1 MRLQATRTMLRVAGA
16 AALSCAALP
25 AYAETMPQFDFANP
39 LLRAQVVWGA
49 IIFVALYVAASRVGL
64 PAVASVLEARA
75 ATIGGDLEQARL
87 ARDRAD
93 RAVAEL
99 NEARRVAFGEA
110 QAALA
115 AATQRAKEAA
125 DAKSVEVNTR
135 LDRQL
140 AESRAQIEAAHATA
154 MASLSGV
161 AADTADA
168 LVARLTGRRADPA
181 RVRAAVNATL
191 GARGLAGA

>member
-1 MRLQATRTMLRVAGA
+1 MRLRFLRAILRSLGA

-25 AYAETMPQFDFANP
+25 AYADTMPQFDFANP

-49 IIFVALYVAASRVGL
+49 IIFIALYVAASRVGL

-99 NEARRVAFGEA
+99 NEARRVAYGEA

-115 AATQRAKEAA
+115 AAAQRAKDAA
-125 DAKSVEVNTR
+125 DAKSIEVNTR

-140 AESRAQIEAAHATA
+140 AESRAQIDAAHGAA
-154 MASLSGV
+154 MASLSDV
-161 AADTADA
+161 ATGAAEA
-168 LVARLTGRRADPA
+168 LIARLAGLKADPA
-181 RVRAAVNATL
+181 RVRAAVAASL
-191 GARGLAGA
+191 GARGLAGT

>member
-1 MRLQATRTMLRVAGA
+1 VRSKLSRLFLAG
-16 AALSCAALP
+16 ALSCAALP

-49 IIFVALYVAASRVGL
+49 IIFVALYFAASRVGL

-93 RAVAEL
+93 RAEAEL
-99 NEARRVAFGEA
+99 KEARRLAFGEA

-125 DAKSVEVNTR
+125 DAKSAEVNAR

-140 AESRAQIEAAHATA
+140 AESRAQIEAAQATA

-161 AADTADA
+161 ATDTAEA

-181 RVRAAVNATL
+181 RVRAAVDATL
-191 GARGLAGA
+191 GARGLAGS

>member
-1 MRLQATRTMLRVAGA
+1 MRLQFSRALSRSLGVAS
-16 AALSCAALP
+16 LSCAALP
-25 AYAETMPQFDFANP
+25 AYADTMPQFDFANP

-49 IIFVALYVAASRVGL
+49 IIFVALYIAASRVGL

-99 NEARRVAFGEA
+99 NEARRVAYGEA

-115 AATQRAKEAA
+115 AAAQRAKEAA
-125 DAKSVEVNTR
+125 DAKSIEVNTR

-140 AESRAQIEAAHATA
+140 AESRAQIEAAHKAA
-154 MASLSGV
+154 MASLSDV
-161 AADTADA
+161 ATDAADTLIGRLAGLKAD
-168 LVARLTGRRADPA
+168 RA
-181 RVRAAVNATL
+181 RVRAAVAASL
-191 GARGLAGA
+191 GARGLAGT

>member
-1 MRLQATRTMLRVAGA
+1 MRLRMSRALSRSLGA
-16 AALSCAALP
+16 AVLSCAALP
-25 AYAETMPQFDFANP
+25 AYADTMPQFDFANP

-49 IIFVALYVAASRVGL
+49 IIFIALYVAASRVGL

-99 NEARRVAFGEA
+99 NEARRVAYGEA

-115 AATQRAKEAA
+115 AAAQRAKEAA
-125 DAKSVEVNTR
+125 DAKSIEVNTR

-140 AESRAQIEAAHATA
+140 AESRAQIDAAHAAA
-154 MASLSGV
+154 MASLSDV
-161 AADTADA
+161 APDTAEA
-168 LVARLTGRRADPA
+168 LITRLAGVKAEPA
-181 RVRAAVNATL
+181 RVRAAVAASL

>member
-1 MRLQATRTMLRVAGA
+1 MRLPFSRVLARGLA
-16 AALSCAALP
+16 AAVLSCAALP
-25 AYAETMPQFDFANP
+25 AHADTMPQFDFANP

-49 IIFVALYVAASRVGL
+49 IIFAALYFAAARVGL

-75 ATIGGDLEQARL
+75 ATIGDNLEQARL

-115 AATQRAKEAA
+115 AAAQRAKEAA
-125 DAKSVEVNTR
+125 DARAIEVNTR
-135 LDRQL
+135 LERQL
-140 AESRAQIEAAHATA
+140 AESRAQIEAAHEAA

-161 AADTADA
+161 AADAAEA
-168 LVARLTGRRADPA
+168 LIARLTGQLGDPA
-181 RVRAAVNATL
+181 RVRAAVSAAL

>member
-1 MRLQATRTMLRVAGA
+1 MRLQFSRALSRSLGVAS
-16 AALSCAALP
+16 LSCAALP
-25 AYAETMPQFDFANP
+25 AYADTMPQFDFANP

-49 IIFVALYVAASRVGL
+49 IIFVALYIAASRVGL

-99 NEARRVAFGEA
+99 NEARRVAYGEA

-115 AATQRAKEAA
+115 AAAQRAKEAA
-125 DAKSVEVNTR
+125 DAKSIEVNTR

-140 AESRAQIEAAHATA
+140 AESRAQIEASHKAA
-154 MASLSGV
+154 MASLSDV
-161 AADTADA
+161 ATDAADTLIGRLAGLKAD
-168 LVARLTGRRADPA
+168 RA
-181 RVRAAVNATL
+181 RVRAAVAASL
-191 GARGLAGA
+191 GARGLAGT

>member
-1 MRLQATRTMLRVAGA
+1 MRPNFSRIGLA
-16 AALSCAALP
+16 AALCGAALP

-49 IIFVALYVAASRVGL
+49 IIFVALYFAASRVGL
-64 PAVASVLEARA
+64 PAVASVLETRA

-99 NEARRVAFGEA
+99 NEARRLAFGEA

-115 AATQRAKEAA
+115 AAAQRAKEAA
-125 DAKSVEVNTR
+125 DTKSAEVNAR
-135 LDRQL
+135 VDRQL

-161 AADTADA
+161 ASDTAEA
-168 LVARLTGRRADPA
+168 LVARLSGQRADPA

>member
-1 MRLQATRTMLRVAGA
+1 MRLRMSRALSRSLGA
-16 AALSCAALP
+16 AVLSCAALP
-25 AYAETMPQFDFANP
+25 AYADTMPQFDFANP

-49 IIFVALYVAASRVGL
+49 IIFIALYVAASRVGL

-99 NEARRVAFGEA
+99 NEARRVAYGEA

-115 AATQRAKEAA
+115 AAAQRAKEAA
-125 DAKSVEVNTR
+125 DAKSIEVNTR

-140 AESRAQIEAAHATA
+140 AESRAQIDAAHAAA
-154 MASLSGV
+154 MASLSDV
-161 AADTADA
+161 ATDTAEA
-168 LVARLTGRRADPA
+168 LITRLAGVKAEPA
-181 RVRAAVNATL
+181 RVRAAVAASL